1 MTWLYTQNTLRN
13 MLKKLLE
20 LINFIR
26 INKVQQDCK
35 IQDQYTKINVFYT
48 LAMKIK
54 TIPFT
59 TALQVINT

>member
-1 MTWLYTQNTLRN
+1 